1 MKAIACE
8 NYGSPEVLQIIEMP
22 KPQPK
27 ANEILIKVIA
37 TSVTS
42 ADCRVRALRVPRG
55 FGLIMRLV
63 FGLTK
68 PRQPILG
75 SELAGEVVAVGD
87 KVTHFKVGDSVV
99 AFTDAKMGCYVQ
111 YKCMPE
117 AGAVILKPAN
127 LSNEQ
132 AAALSFSG
140 TTALHFLKQADLKAG
155 ETLLINGASGAV
167 GMALIQLA
175 KHYGAHVTAVCSE
188 SNAGLVAKQGA
199 DQVIDY
205 QKQDVTQIEAQY
217 DVIIDTTGN
226 FNYSVCRNLLNTG
239 GRLVLAVAELAE
251 MFSAGR
257 KDTHKVIIGT
267 ASGEVEDLQRLAELA
282 TTGKFIPYI
291 DRVYPYQQ
299 IQQAHQYVD
308 TGHKKGNVVVTW
320 E

>member
-1 MKAIACE
+1 MKAIVYE
-8 NYGSPEVLQIIEMP
+8 RYGSPEVLQIIDMP

-27 ANEILIKVIA
+27 ANELLIEVRA
-37 TSVTS
+37 TTVTS
-42 ADCRVRALRVPRG
+42 ADCRVRAQRVPRG

-75 SELAGEVVAVGD
+75 SELSGEVVAVGD
-87 KVTHFKVGDSVV
+87 KVTRFKVGDSVV

-117 AGAVILKPAN
+117 EGVVILKPAN
-127 LSNEQ
+127 LSHEQ

-167 GMALIQLA
+167 GMALIRLA

-205 QKQDVTQIEAQY
+205 QKQDVTQTQAQY

-226 FNYSVCRNLLNTG
+226 FNYSVCRNLLNKG
-239 GRLVLAVAELAE
+239 GRLVLAVAELTE

-257 KDTHKVIIGT
+257 KNTHKVIIGT

-282 TTGKFIPYI
+282 TSGKFIPYI

-299 IQQAHQYVD
+299 IQQAHLYVD
-308 TGHKKGNVVVTW
+308 TGHKKGNVVVSW